1 MASANQSHIY
11 ALLNRVKLALKA
23 IETGDFGY
31 CRQCDEP
38 IAWLR
43 FESQAGFAS
52 VHGVSGNERKLIC
65 VVAVISSRCSR
76 TVSMRISRLTILK

>member
-43 FESQAGFAS
+43 LKARPDSPLCMGCQAMNES
-52 VHGVSGNERKLIC
+52 
-65 VVAVISSRCSR
+65 
-76 TVSMRISRLTILK
+76 